1 LDEADTAR
9 LETMTQEL
17 STAVQEVIVRAQQSA
32 AEPTVSN
39 EGGTDVVDEEVT
51 EA

>member
-1 LDEADTAR
+1 
-9 LETMTQEL
+9 MTQEL

-32 AEPTVSN
+32 AEPVGGS
-39 EGGTDVVDEEVT
+39 EGGTGAVDEEVT